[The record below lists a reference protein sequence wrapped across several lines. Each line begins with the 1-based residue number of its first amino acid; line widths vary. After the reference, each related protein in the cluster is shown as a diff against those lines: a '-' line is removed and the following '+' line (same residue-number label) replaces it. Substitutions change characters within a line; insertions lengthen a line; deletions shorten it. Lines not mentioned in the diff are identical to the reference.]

1 MLFLN
6 QLMELNSIQ
15 RLAMAKFEDTITMVA
30 LILLSISSAAV
41 SREFAYE
48 PSSANAITGE
58 DPYYTG
64 IFDITVFA
72 DEPSYAE
79 GPNEYIIDQVVN
91 KNNDYPVSAGFVI
104 NDSILGLGLGFI
116 NPFAWISSVGDFVK
130 NYLTDE

>member
-1 MLFLN
+1 
-6 QLMELNSIQ
+6 
-15 RLAMAKFEDTITMVA
+15 MAKFEDTITMVA

-48 PSSANAITGE
+48 PSSANAITGD

-116 NPFAWISSVGDFVK
+116 NPFAWISSIGDFVK